1 MEFERRV
8 LKDRRK
14 KPTPILS
21 RYTFWGR
28 RKEFRRKTDKDRG
41 GYVDRYSPGILFFMT
56 LIVGLNIIDAIF
68 TTMILDLGG
77 YELNPIVRSVIFL
90 YGDKFW
96 LWKFG
101 VVSASLIILCLHSKF
116 RMVKPIIFSITLIYL
131 AVISYQLKLIIDHL
145 PSEYELRIH
154 SSTQSV
160 TFAD

>member
-1 MEFERRV
+1 MESERRV

-28 RKEFRRKTDKDRG
+28 RKEFRRKTDQERG

-56 LIVGLNIIDAIF
+56 LIIGLNILDAIF

-90 YGDKFW
+90 YGDNFW

-101 VVSASLIILCLHSKF
+101 VVSASLILLCLHSKF
-116 RMVKPIIFSITLIYL
+116 RMVKPIIFGITLIYI
-131 AVISYQLKLIIDHL
+131 AVISYQLQLIIDRL
-145 PSEYELRIH
+145 PPEYELRIGSAH
-154 SSTQSV
+154 SITS
-160 TFAD
+160 AD

>member
-1 MEFERRV
+1 
-8 LKDRRK
+8 
-14 KPTPILS
+14 
-21 RYTFWGR
+21 
-28 RKEFRRKTDKDRG
+28 
-41 GYVDRYSPGILFFMT
+41 
-56 LIVGLNIIDAIF
+56 LIVGLNILDAIF

-145 PSEYELRIH
+145 PSAYELSIH
-154 SSTQSV
+154 SSTQWV

>member
-1 MEFERRV
+1 MESERRI
-8 LKDRRK
+8 LRDRRK

-28 RKEFRRKTDKDRG
+28 RKEFRRKTDKERG

-56 LIVGLNIIDAIF
+56 LIVGLNILDAIF

-101 VVSASLIILCLHSKF
+101 IVSSSLIILCLHSKF
-116 RMVKPIIFSITLIYL
+116 RMVKTIIFSITLIYI
-131 AVISYQLKLIIDHL
+131 AIISYQLKLIIDHL
-145 PSEYELRIH
+145 PTQYELRVH
-154 SSTQSV
+154 SIYSFTST
-160 TFAD
+160 D

>member
-1 MEFERRV
+1 MESERRV

-28 RKEFRRKTDKDRG
+28 RKDFSRKSDKERG

-56 LIVGLNIIDAIF
+56 LIVGLNILDAIF

-77 YELNPIVRSVIFL
+77 HELNPIVRSVIFL

-116 RMVKPIIFSITLIYL
+116 RIVKPIIFSITLIYL

-145 PSEYELRIH
+145 PSAYELSIH
-154 SSTQSV
+154 SSTQWV

>member
-1 MEFERRV
+1 MESERRV

-28 RKEFRRKTDKDRG
+28 RKELRRKTDQERG

-56 LIVGLNIIDAIF
+56 LIIGLNILDAIF

-90 YGDKFW
+90 YGDNFW

-101 VVSASLIILCLHSKF
+101 VVSASLILLCLHSKF
-116 RMVKPIIFSITLIYL
+116 RMVKPIIFGITLIYI
-131 AVISYQLKLIIDHL
+131 AVISYQLQLIIDRL
-145 PSEYELRIH
+145 PPEYELRIGSAH
-154 SSTQSV
+154 SITS
-160 TFAD
+160 AD

>member
-1 MEFERRV
+1 MQHERRV

-28 RKEFRRKTDKDRG
+28 RKDFRRKSDKERG

-56 LIVGLNIIDAIF
+56 LIVGLNILDAIF

-96 LWKFG
+96 L
-101 VVSASLIILCLHSKF
+101 
-116 RMVKPIIFSITLIYL
+116 
-131 AVISYQLKLIIDHL
+131 
-145 PSEYELRIH
+145 
-154 SSTQSV
+154 
-160 TFAD
+160 

>member
-1 MEFERRV
+1 MESERRIQR
-8 LKDRRK
+8 DRRK

-21 RYTFWGR
+21 RYTFGGQ
-28 RKEFRRKTDKDRG
+28 RKEFRRKTDKGRG

-56 LIVGLNIIDAIF
+56 SIIGLNILDAIF

-116 RMVKPIIFSITLIYL
+116 RIVRIIIFSITLIYIGI
-131 AVISYQLKLIIDHL
+131 ISYQLKLIIDHL
-145 PSEYELRIH
+145 PTEYELKIH
-154 SSTQSV
+154 SSYSITS
-160 TFAD
+160 AD